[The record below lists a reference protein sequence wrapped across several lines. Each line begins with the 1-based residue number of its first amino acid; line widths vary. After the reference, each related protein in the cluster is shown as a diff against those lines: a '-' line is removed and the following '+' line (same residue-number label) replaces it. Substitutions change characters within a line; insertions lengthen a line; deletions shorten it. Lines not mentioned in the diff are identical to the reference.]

1 MLQALQQH
9 LLEKPGLYLDEM
21 VVFLWDEFE
30 GIVTTLSISR
40 ALRSIG
46 WLKKVARSIAK
57 ERGANLRDFY
67 LYNLQAFHSLSACVW
82 RVRYT

>member
-30 GIVTTLSISR
+30 VIVTAMSISR
-40 ALRSIG
+40 ALGSIG
-46 WLKKVARSIAK
+46 WPNKVARSVAK
-57 ERGANLRDFY
+57 ERNADLRDFS
-67 LYNLQAFHSLSACVW
+67 LKLVGFPLLSACV
-82 RVRYT
+82 YI